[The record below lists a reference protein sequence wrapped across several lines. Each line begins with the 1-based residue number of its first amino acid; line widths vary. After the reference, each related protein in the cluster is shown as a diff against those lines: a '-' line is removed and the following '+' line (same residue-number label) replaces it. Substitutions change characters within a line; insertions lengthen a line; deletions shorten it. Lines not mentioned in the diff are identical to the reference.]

1 MVVSLNYKKSAGP
14 RECPREVSGNTS
26 KVINSV
32 FCSYGCCPGDGGNLW
47 KCCPDPNL
55 VRNPALENWNWCTTF
70 LLIIILLTIITLF
83 LIASCFAVVYSRGE
97 DHHRRPLPRSG
108 QPAPVF
114 FSEAPYF
121 YLSVAD
127 AWAEQDMVTL
137 EGRYQWMPLNPAPM
151 GYTAYQMMG
160 PVALSE
166 YQTTLSARDWDLFF
180 TRWIPPALI
189 TVCLPDDRN
198 GPEIEEVDKFGAGD
212 KPDDSCKDHVTGE
225 TCASKEGKGD
235 LLFTDNKFS
244 QGASIPEPATID
256 T

>member
-1 MVVSLNYKKSAGP
+1 MSHFS
-14 RECPREVSGNTS
+14 
-26 KVINSV
+26 
-32 FCSYGCCPGDGGNLW
+32 
-47 KCCPDPNL
+47 
-55 VRNPALENWNWCTTF
+55 
-70 LLIIILLTIITLF
+70 
-83 LIASCFAVVYSRGE
+83 E

-127 AWAEQDMVTL
+127 AWAEQDMVTP

-189 TVCLPDDRN
+189 TVCLPDDRS
-198 GPEIEEVDKFGAGD
+198 GPEIEEVDKFGTGD
-212 KPDDSCKDHVTGE
+212 KPDDNCKDHVTGE

>member
-1 MVVSLNYKKSAGP
+1 MCTPGVNNKGNKSTKNALCNIFIESRLKCRLCLHQSTLLVTDGCVSKLQEIS
-14 RECPREVSGNTS
+14 
-26 KVINSV
+26 
-32 FCSYGCCPGDGGNLW
+32 
-47 KCCPDPNL
+47 
-55 VRNPALENWNWCTTF
+55 
-70 LLIIILLTIITLF
+70 
-83 LIASCFAVVYSRGE
+83 E